1 MRSTYLFFTIDLV
14 LVLKNYTNVIELDV
28 FFLIKVSELDFS
40 QIAGNVFVNSRY
52 QKLKSIRHE

>member
-1 MRSTYLFFTIDLV
+1 MRSTYLFFTINFI
-14 LVLKNYTNVIELDV
+14 LVLKNYTNVSELHL
-28 FFLIKVSELDFS
+28 FFLNKVSELDFS